1 MTEARAR
8 QKLAYKSSE
17 PSLNI
22 MNDTGSKGP
31 SDVAPVPLG
40 RSADGGRLPRD
51 LAIDA
56 LRGFALFG
64 IVVVNAPLFA
74 VPINTLP
81 AVNGWA
87 DAVAAW
93 AVFTFGVG
101 KFFLIFSLLFG
112 FGMAELVNRAVSATE
127 STKPVWRRLAGLVLL
142 GAFHAVF
149 LFVGDILMLYAI
161 LGAVLVALR
170 NASERALINIGA
182 VAFAVGLGTQTL
194 VIAASLAEVQAAS
207 SISSGNGYFGGFVD
221 AAWQRLAELPV
232 AVPFVLLFNGPVALS
247 MMLAGVVWHRR
258 GGLASLR
265 AVQSFQRCRIL
276 IAALVALIISSLTAL
291 VLLDSFSGAGAAPI
305 AVSAGAA
312 LVACI
317 AAPLVSAG
325 LVLLFVAHA
334 DRHRFG
340 LLVRT
345 LAALGTCSLTG
356 YLLHSVLLSGTFLGW
371 GLGLFGAASASQ
383 VLLISL
389 AVYAAMLMFA
399 AAWMR
404 LFRLGPV
411 EWLLRSLVEGRWLRL
426 T

>member
-1 MTEARAR
+1 MAEARAP
-8 QKLAYKSSE
+8 QKLAHCSNE
-17 PSLNI
+17 ASLNI
-22 MNDTGSKGP
+22 ISDPDSKGP
-31 SDVAPVPLG
+31 SDIAPAPLG
-40 RSADGGRLPRD
+40 RSANGGRLTRD
-51 LAIDA
+51 PAIDA
-56 LRGFALFG
+56 LRGFALLG

-81 AVNGWA
+81 AVSGWA
-87 DAVAAW
+87 DAIATW

-112 FGMAELVNRAVSATE
+112 FGMAELVNRAASATA
-127 STKPVWRRLAGLVLL
+127 STKPVWRRLAGLFVL

-149 LFVGDILMLYAI
+149 LFIGDILMLYAI
-161 LGAVLVALR
+161 LGALLVALR
-170 NASERALINIGA
+170 NASERALIKVGA
-182 VAFAVGLGTQTL
+182 MAFAVGLGTQTL

-207 SISSGNGYFGGFVD
+207 SVSSGNGYFGGFVD
-221 AAWQRLAELPV
+221 AASQRLAELPV

-265 AVQSFQRCRIL
+265 AVQSFQRRGIL

-291 VLLDSFSGAGAAPI
+291 VLLDGLSGARAAPT

-312 LVACI
+312 LVACM

-325 LVLLFVAHA
+325 LVLMFVQHA

-340 LLVRT
+340 PLVRT

-356 YLLHSVLLSGTFLGW
+356 YLLHSVLLSGVFLGW
-371 GLGLFGAASASQ
+371 GMGLFGTASASQ
-383 VLLISL
+383 VLMISL